1 MINWFDVPSE
11 SLNKDLTLKNLK
23 VSENGTY
30 GESGVAYSSVEV
42 NVNSDGGGGSSD
54 FSTAE
59 VTFICSNPTMADS
72 SVNFNS
78 TFYGNYENPEDG
90 GFTEIATPETHFS
103 GSETVKN
110 IILYKGNALLSIGDL
125 VDEIDSISGN
135 IVLFGL
141 GQYKITGNC
150 TIYYTPVGE
159 A

>member
-11 SLNKDLTLKNLK
+11 SPNKDLTLKNLK

-42 NVNSDGGGGSSD
+42 NVNDGGGGGSSD

-59 VTFICSNPTMADS
+59 VTFICNDPSLSEKPVD
-72 SVNFNS
+72 FNGA
-78 TFYGNYENPEDG
+78 FYGVEDRHEPPIDATTPYI
-90 GFTEIATPETHFS
+90 GFY

-110 IILYKGNALLSIGDL
+110 ILLYKGNAILTIGDH
-125 VDEIDSISGN
+125 VDEINSVSGSIDAA
-135 IVLFGL
+135 GL
-141 GQYKITGNC
+141 GVYKITGNC

-159 A
+159 V